1 MIPATRATAS
11 TSPLGTFPSA
21 IARSVAGASEINP
34 SATASRKL
42 TGLADTSTI
51 WARPPSSTWLNFAGF
66 SRVLFIAPSLSQ
78 VRQRLALPEQFL
90 HRVEPDHAGRIA
102 LRVAGLRMTLD
113 KQAIDAGRDGRSRQ
127 QRGVLWISAAGISQA
142 AGLLRRMG
150 CIENHRHAER
160 FHHRNAGEIIDE
172 AVVSEKGAALGE
184 HHFRVA
190 HRANFL
196 HRIAHLLR

>member
-78 VRQRLALPEQFL
+78 VRQRLALP
-90 HRVEPDHAGRIA
+90 
-102 LRVAGLRMTLD
+102 
-113 KQAIDAGRDGRSRQ
+113 
-127 QRGVLWISAAGISQA
+127 
-142 AGLLRRMG
+142 
-150 CIENHRHAER
+150 
-160 FHHRNAGEIIDE
+160 
-172 AVVSEKGAALGE
+172 
-184 HHFRVA
+184 
-190 HRANFL
+190 ANFL
-196 HRIAHLLR
+196 HRIAHLLRRHELAFFDVDGAAGLRTCQKQIRLPRQKRRHLEHIHHLGRLFHLRGLVHIGQYRHTLLVLDALQDYQPLFQ